1 MYKHHSE
8 LLRQQLI
15 QAATLGIENTIHDLL
30 NRPVFL
36 LGPLSNLGNTY
47 GPKIAL
53 ATKGLIASVDD
64 YSTDTL
70 IHGAPRWTSEE
81 FILKAGKYPNAVA
94 IDFSE
99 SQLGRTSIRKVC
111 DLAQIERH
119 DCVVAQAQLGMV
131 SVYEYATV
139 YRSKTID
146 RLDEFISLA
155 DRFDDDLSRATL
167 FANLLFRITYD
178 RSYMLKTWI
187 NPMEEYFSPFASPTT
202 FQLGTREH
210 FCDCGAFQGPIV
222 SKFLKSTGYQYE
234 SITAFEPDR
243 VNFQILENFSPFKLQ
258 SFRLVNKAISS
269 RKQNLRFIETGTIS
283 SYIGSEGNSV
293 VQTVKLDDEL
303 DKLTFLKMDIEGFE
317 VKALQGASN
326 LISKQ
331 RPRIA
336 ACVYHY
342 AQDLLDV
349 VAQLDKTADDY
360 HLRLR
365 QHDGSYYYA
374 LVLYASP
381 LAGVE
386 APRGAL

>member
-1 MYKHHSE
+1 MYKFYSE
-8 LLRQQLI
+8 SLRQHLI
-15 QAATLGIENTIHDLL
+15 EVATLGIENTIKDFES
-30 NRPVFL
+30 RPIFL
-36 LGPLSNLGNTY
+36 LGPLSSLGNTH

-53 ATKGLIASVDD
+53 SVNNLIASVDD
-64 YSTDTL
+64 YSTENN
-70 IHGAPRWTSEE
+70 IHGAPRWSSEE
-81 FILKAGKYPNAVA
+81 FILKSAKFPNAIA

-99 SQLGRTSIRKVC
+99 SQIARTSIRKLC
-111 DLAQIERH
+111 ELAQVERH

-139 YRSKTID
+139 YRLKTLE
-146 RLDEFISLA
+146 RLDEFLLLA
-155 DRFDDDLSRATL
+155 DRFSDDLSRATL
-167 FANLLFRITYD
+167 FANLLFRLTYD

-187 NPMEEYFSPFASPTT
+187 NPVEEYFSPFASPNT
-202 FQLGTREH
+202 FQLGNREH

-234 SITAFEPDR
+234 SITAFEPDS
-243 VNFQILENFSPFKLQ
+243 VNFKILENLAPFQLKN
-258 SFRLVNKAISS
+258 FRPVNKAVSS
-269 RKQNLRFIETGTIS
+269 RKQNLRFIETGTVS
-283 SYIGSEGNSV
+283 SYIGSEGNSI

-342 AQDLLDV
+342 AHDLLDV
-349 VAQLDKTADDY
+349 VAQLDKMAGDY

-365 QHDGSYYYA
+365 QHNGSYYYD

-381 LAGVE
+381 LDGVE
-386 APRGAL
+386 APHWAL